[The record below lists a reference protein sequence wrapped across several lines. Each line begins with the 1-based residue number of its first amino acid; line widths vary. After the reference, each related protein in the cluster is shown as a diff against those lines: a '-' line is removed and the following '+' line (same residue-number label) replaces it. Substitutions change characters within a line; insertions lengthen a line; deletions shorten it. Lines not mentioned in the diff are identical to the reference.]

1 MPEDTTTT
9 TSTTSTTSTIT
20 TTRPCDACYNGCVQI
35 VSDQCVRYTG
45 LDSIPLDIQ
54 SGDNLQTVLD
64 NIINSL
70 VPLLTGEGDS
80 IVILESIRC
89 AILNG
94 YLPTPSEADTWTS
107 AQLFNALVKVV
118 CDLQA
123 QIDAIDA
130 EIAILNADYDID
142 CLTGV
147 TASSDTHAIV
157 QAIITRLCDT
167 IADLAALEIDVATNY
182 VKLSDLDALIAAYI
196 ASSSGGSSIQQYLK
210 MVPFVAYEY
219 YGPLT
224 NFDGSGVGIPS
235 LGFYKVYLCNGL
247 NATPDKRGRV
257 AVGAIANVPPI
268 NIGLDAA
275 VDPNFV
281 GNPNYAL
288 FTTAGANT
296 VTLITSQMP
305 SHSHTGVGTTT
316 VTLDDHFHYVAATG
330 GDINAVVDSSH
341 AVVREIAL
349 GGNSSYRL
357 SNSSQS
363 AGAGRSSLSKSTVS
377 SNTPSNVSLG
387 IDNTGGGGSHANI
400 QPVIAAY
407 YIMYIP

>member
-1 MPEDTTTT
+1 MSCE
-9 TSTTSTTSTIT
+9 S
-20 TTRPCDACYNGCVQI
+20 CYNGCVET

-130 EIAILNADYDID
+130 EIAILNADYTID

-167 IADLAALEIDVATNY
+167 IADLAALELDVATNY
-182 VKLSDLDALIAAYI
+182 VKLSDLDALIAAYL
-196 ASSSGGSSIQQYLK
+196 ASQAGSGSIQQYLK

-224 NFDGSGVGIPS
+224 NFDGSGVGIPN

-288 FTTAGANT
+288 FTTAGANS

-305 SHSHTGVGTTT
+305 SHSHTGIGTTT
-316 VTLDDHFHYVAATG
+316 VTLNDPGHFHFVGNTPEG
-330 GDINAVVDSSH
+330 WDSSGSIGI
-341 AVVREIAL
+341 VNRTPKNVQTTTSTTGITVTSNNP
-349 GGNSSYRL
+349 GNV
-357 SNSSQS
+357 
-363 AGAGRSSLSKSTVS
+363 AI
-377 SNTPSNVSLG
+377 G

>member
-1 MPEDTTTT
+1 MSCE
-9 TSTTSTTSTIT
+9 S
-20 TTRPCDACYNGCVQI
+20 CYNGCVET

-54 SGDNLQTVLD
+54 SGDNLQVVLD

-130 EIAILNADYDID
+130 EIAILNADYTID

-167 IADLAALEIDVATNY
+167 IADLAALELDVATNY
-182 VKLSDLDALIAAYI
+182 VKLSDLDALIAAYL
-196 ASSSGGSSIQQYLK
+196 ASQAGSGSTQEYVK
-210 MVPFVAYEY
+210 MVPYVAYEY

-224 NFDGSGVGIPS
+224 NFDGSGVGIPN

-288 FTTAGANT
+288 FTTAGANS

-305 SHSHTGVGTTT
+305 SHSHSGIGTTT

-330 GDINAVVDSSH
+330 GEINAVVDSTH

-363 AGAGRSSLSKSTVS
+363 AGAGISSLSKSTVS
-377 SNTPSNVSLG
+377 SNTPGNVALG
-387 IDNTGGGGSHANI
+387 IDNTGGGQSHANI

>member
-1 MPEDTTTT
+1 M
-9 TSTTSTTSTIT
+9 SCKS
-20 TTRPCDACYNGCVQI
+20 CYNGCVET

-130 EIAILNADYDID
+130 EIAILNADYTID

-167 IADLAALEIDVATNY
+167 IADLAALELDVATNY
-182 VKLSDLDALIAAYI
+182 VKLSDLDALIAAYL
-196 ASSSGGSSIQQYLK
+196 ASQAGSGSTQEYVK
-210 MVPFVAYEY
+210 MVPYVAYEY

-224 NFDGSGVGIPS
+224 NFDGSGVGIPN

-288 FTTAGANT
+288 FTTAGANS

-305 SHSHTGVGTTT
+305 SHSHSGIGTTT

-330 GDINAVVDSSH
+330 GEINAVVDSTH

-363 AGAGRSSLSKSTVS
+363 AGAGISSLSKSTVS
-377 SNTPSNVSLG
+377 SNTPGNVALG
-387 IDNTGGGGSHANI
+387 IDNTGGGQSHANI

>member
-1 MPEDTTTT
+1 MPEDIT
-9 TSTTSTTSTIT
+9 TTSTTSTIT

-64 NIINSL
+64 NIINNL
-70 VPLLTGEGDS
+70 VPLLTGEGDK
-80 IVILESIRC
+80 ILILESIRC

-107 AQLFNALVKVV
+107 AQLFNALVQVV

-123 QIDAIDA
+123 QIDAINA
-130 EIAILNADYDID
+130 EITILNADYDID

-167 IADLAALEIDVATNY
+167 IADLAALELDVATNY
-182 VKLSDLDALIAAYI
+182 VKLSDLDALIAAYL
-196 ASSSGGSSIQQYLK
+196 ASQAGGGGTQEYLK
-210 MVPFVAYEY
+210 MVPYVAYEY

-224 NFDGSGVGIPS
+224 NFDGSGVGIPG

-275 VDPNFV
+275 VNPAFA

-288 FTTAGANT
+288 FTTAGANS

-305 SHSHTGVGTTT
+305 SHSHTGIGTTT

-330 GDINAVVDSSH
+330 GDINAIVDSTH

-363 AGAGRSSLSKSTVS
+363 AGAGISSLSKSTVS
-377 SNTPSNVSLG
+377 SNAPGNVAIG
-387 IDNTGGGGSHANI
+387 IDNTGGGQAHANI